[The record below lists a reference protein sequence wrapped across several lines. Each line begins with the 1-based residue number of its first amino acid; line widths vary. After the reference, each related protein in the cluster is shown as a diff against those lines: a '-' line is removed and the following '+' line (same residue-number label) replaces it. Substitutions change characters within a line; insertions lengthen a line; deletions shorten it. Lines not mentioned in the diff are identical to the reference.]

1 MTIQP
6 VRLFGDP
13 VLRARAAEVETF
25 DREVRQLVNDLI
37 DTMYESGGVGMAAP
51 QIGVGLRVF
60 VYDTGDA
67 QGHLINP
74 VFEVI
79 GEETQV
85 GPEGCLS
92 IPGVRFDVTRPYAV
106 LARGVDVD
114 GKPVEFRAEGLLA
127 RCVQHETDHLD
138 GVLFLQ
144 RLESASRKEAM
155 RTIRESSWFTTG
167 ITVLPASEIGGG
179 RSRERSR

>member
-13 VLRARAAEVETF
+13 ILRARAAEVETF
-25 DREVRQLVNDLI
+25 DREVRQLVTDLT

-67 QGHLINP
+67 KGHLINP
-74 VFEVI
+74 VFEVE
-79 GEETQV
+79 GAETQT

-92 IPGVRFDVTRPYAV
+92 IPGVRHDVTRPMTV
-106 LARGVDVD
+106 VARGVDVD

-144 RLESASRKEAM
+144 RLDTDSRKAAM
-155 RTIRESSWFTTG
+155 RTIRESGWFTQG
-167 ITVLPASEIGGG
+167 ITVLAASEIGGS

>member
-13 VLRARAAEVETF
+13 ILRARAAEVSTF
-25 DREVRQLVNDLI
+25 DVQVRQLVADLL

-60 VYDTGDA
+60 VYDTGEA
-67 QGHLINP
+67 KGHLINP

-79 GEETQV
+79 GDETQT

-92 IPGVRFDVTRPYAV
+92 IPGVREDVTRAQTV
-106 LARGVDVD
+106 IARGVDMD
-114 GKPVEFRAEGLLA
+114 GAAVEFRAEGLLA

-138 GVLFLQ
+138 GTLFLQ
-144 RLESASRKEAM
+144 RLDPATRKEAM
-155 RTIRESSWFTTG
+155 RTLRESSWFTQG
-167 ITVLPASEIGGG
+167 ITVLAASEIGGG
-179 RSRERSR
+179 RTRERSR